1 VPWLRGG
8 TPGFVAS
15 IALALEPELYAP
27 KETILGNELRV
38 LVRGVAVK
46 DACIYTRGCVWGID
60 IILQSKRLKRSGVA
74 RALTYAQI
82 FTLNQS
88 RLEEL
93 LDHYP
98 SERTRLRVSAIWM
111 ALRRGFIQYSRD
123 MVAARDHISDIA
135 DQAEARVS
143 IYDVAFC
150 CVVICEAS
158 SYLHPVLHSRQRRRW
173 HRSRRDNS
181 LTWH

>member
-1 VPWLRGG
+1 
-8 TPGFVAS
+8 VAS

-38 LVRGVAVK
+38 LVRGVTVK
-46 DACIYTRGCVWGID
+46 DACIYTRGSVWGID
-60 IILQSKRLKRSGVA
+60 IILQSKRLRRNGVA

-98 SERTRLRVSAIWM
+98 MERTRLRVSAIWM
-111 ALRRGFIQYSRD
+111 ALRRGFIQYARD
-123 MVAARDHISDIA
+123 MSAAKDHIEDIA
-135 DQAEARVS
+135 RQAEARVRMIVRTS
-143 IYDVAFC
+143 ICCWLGGMDQSNIVYRVCSKGQCDTCMHVERQVAEVF
-150 CVVICEAS
+150 VTI
-158 SYLHPVLHSRQRRRW
+158 
-173 HRSRRDNS
+173 
-181 LTWH
+181 